1 MRPLSRFRNIDHIE
15 YKILLLE
22 TNELFRVNV
31 GSAWHGGSPCASDPA
46 DTSLIL
52 GIPEI
57 NRAPLLS
64 L

>member
-1 MRPLSRFRNIDHIE
+1 MQPLSRFRNIYHIE
-15 YKILLLE
+15 YKILLLK
-22 TNELFRVNV
+22 TNELHRVNF
-31 GSAWHGGSPCASDPA
+31 GSAWHGGSQCASDLA

-57 NRAPLLS
+57 KCEAQLS